1 MPSGDVHKPPGPDG
15 QSPNRAKKTV
25 SAAGPPRTA
34 KPTFLAVDK
43 QRGKASEEEEN
54 EDEIDQQKVDK
65 SDRTGSV
72 DLQILRSEA
81 PMKQSPRKVLQGI
94 LKCSDHSQN

>member
-15 QSPNRAKKTV
+15 PSPNRAKKTV

-34 KPTFLAVDK
+34 KPTFLAVGR

-54 EDEIDQQKVDK
+54 EDEIDQPKLTSRTALGVWNCK
-65 SDRTGSV
+65 S
-72 DLQILRSEA
+72 
-81 PMKQSPRKVLQGI
+81 
-94 LKCSDHSQN
+94 SDPKLL

>member
-34 KPTFLAVDK
+34 KRTFLAADR

-54 EDEIDQQKVDK
+54 EDEIDQQKWTSRTALGVRICK
-65 SDRTGSV
+65 S
-72 DLQILRSEA
+72 
-81 PMKQSPRKVLQGI
+81 
-94 LKCSDHSQN
+94 SDPKLL

>member
-34 KPTFLAVDK
+34 KPAFLAADR
-43 QRGKASEEEEN
+43 QRGKSSEAEEN
-54 EDEIDQQKVDK
+54 EDEKDQQRWARRTALGVLICDP
-65 SDRTGSV
+65 SDPK
-72 DLQILRSEA
+72 LL
-81 PMKQSPRKVLQGI
+81 
-94 LKCSDHSQN
+94 